1 MSTPT
6 SDGTQRGVTT
16 TDTLYGRVAD
26 DLRKAIE
33 SGELTADVEFPS
45 EAQLQAKHGVSR
57 VTVRKAL
64 AALEQEGLIT
74 ARAGRGR
81 TVRQRRHMVYRPQ
94 ADEEPRRSKAMDR
107 FMTALSEE
115 GRSPSQQIDVK
126 IEGADRLVAER
137 YGIPEGTSMAVR
149 RRVRSIDGEPFN
161 INDTYYLLD
170 LVKDT
175 PIMNPAD
182 MAEGSNSIITRLLGR
197 EVRAIDEYYVRMPTP
212 EESARLALPTGT
224 PVAVHY
230 LTGFTAEDKVGRVEK
245 YVLPG
250 DRHVIVYEREHPEP
264 AS

>member
-1 MSTPT
+1 MA
-6 SDGTQRGVTT
+6 
-16 TDTLYGRVAD
+16 TDTLYGRIAA
-26 DLRKAIE
+26 DLRKAIAD
-33 SGELTADVEFPS
+33 GDLTAEIEFPS
-45 EAQLQAKHGVSR
+45 EAQLMDRYGTSR

-64 AALEQEGLIT
+64 AQLEQEGLVV

-81 TVRQRRHMVYRPQ
+81 TVRERPHMTYRPQ
-94 ADEEPRRSKAMDR
+94 SDEAPRRSRVMDR
-107 FMTALSEE
+107 FMTNMTDE

-137 YGIPEGTSMAVR
+137 YGVPKGTPMAVR

-182 MAEGSNSIITRLLGR
+182 MPEGSNSIITRLLGR
-197 EVRAIDEYYVRMPTP
+197 EVRAIDEYYIRMPTP
-212 EESARLALPTGT
+212 EESTRLALPTGT

-230 LTGFTAEDKVGRVEK
+230 LTGFTADDKVGRVEK

-250 DRHVIVYEREHPEP
+250 DRHVIVYEREHSRPT
-264 AS
+264 A